1 MKRPCGAVWCRH
13 QQPRRPGE
21 AADER
26 DQEVSPA
33 AAASTASLYPKFFF
47 SMSDIIIFLSCSMLA
62 SRSTYILPF
71 FGGGFH
77 DIRKPSPLAHG
88 IGVGDGL
95 EGRVLA
101 FEDAGAADTSS
112 PAQVSSSEFHL
123 VHDVLHVQVH
133 VEGYQSNTAAGQLD
147 RVVTT
152 CSEKNYRWYKLFCKK
167 RHVCQLSYY
176 YYYSRRRRWHSV
188 VVS

>member
-1 MKRPCGAVWCRH
+1 M
-13 QQPRRPGE
+13 
-21 AADER
+21 
-26 DQEVSPA
+26 
-33 AAASTASLYPKFFF
+33 
-47 SMSDIIIFLSCSMLA
+47 
-62 SRSTYILPF
+62 PF

-101 FEDAGAADTSS
+101 FEDAGASDTSS

-133 VEGYQSNTAAGQLD
+133 VEGYQSNAAAGQLD

-167 RHVCQLSYY
+167 KACLPAKLLLLLLQSPAAVAFRS
-176 YYYSRRRRWHSV
+176 SV
-188 VVS
+188 VVLLKRNGADNCYVSFPLHSTLKDKLKKAERTRA

>member
-13 QQPRRPGE
+13 QPRRPGE

-33 AAASTASLYPKFFF
+33 ATAASTASLYPKFFF

-133 VEGYQSNTAAGQLD
+133 VEGYQSNAAAG
-147 RVVTT
+147 
-152 CSEKNYRWYKLFCKK
+152 
-167 RHVCQLSYY
+167 
-176 YYYSRRRRWHSV
+176 
-188 VVS
+188 